1 MIVVVFQ
8 RGSVDHLLEMNETD
22 GTMEDRWYFYSLV
35 HRNASFYVDTVHIKY
50 CSIS

>member
-35 HRNASFYVDTVHIKY
+35 LRNTSFYVDTVHIKY
-50 CSIS
+50 CSKS